1 MMVIGQPNHMETR
14 IFLCNHKP
22 SDSRV
27 AVEYAV
33 KDRKVFLIGVTFLKG
48 NVIDINVVRAC
59 NKRAKQILL
68 AG

>member
-1 MMVIGQPNHMETR
+1 METR
-14 IFLCNHKP
+14 SFFIDHKP

-27 AVEYAV
+27 MVEYAV
-33 KDRKVFLIGVTFLKG
+33 RDRKVFLVGVTFIKG